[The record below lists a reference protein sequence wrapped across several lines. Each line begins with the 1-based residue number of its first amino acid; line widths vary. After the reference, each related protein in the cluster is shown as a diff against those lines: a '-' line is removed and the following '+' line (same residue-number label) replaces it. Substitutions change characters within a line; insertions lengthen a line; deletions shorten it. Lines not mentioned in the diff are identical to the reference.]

1 MNAYYPPTER
11 ARMRT
16 RLQALCGRPLTTE
29 EATELKTLASWLD
42 VRLDWTR
49 TDLRTG
55 KTRPLEVEQMKEAA

>member
-1 MNAYYPPTER
+1 MTAYYPPTER
-11 ARMRT
+11 TVMRS

-29 EATELKTLASWLD
+29 EAAELRTLASWLD

-55 KTRPLEVEQMKEAA
+55 RTRPLEIEQPKEAT

>member
-11 ARMRT
+11 NVMRS

-29 EATELKTLASWLD
+29 EAAELRTLAHWLD
-42 VRLDWTR
+42 VRLEWTR

-55 KTRPLEVEQMKEAA
+55 KTHRLDEPTKETA

>member
-11 ARMRT
+11 GRMRT

-42 VRLDWTR
+42 VRLEWTR

-55 KTRPLEVEQMKEAA
+55 KTRPLEVEQMKGTT

>member
-1 MNAYYPPTER
+1 MTAYYPPTER
-11 ARMRT
+11 IRMRS

-29 EATELKTLASWLD
+29 EAAELRTLAHWLD

-55 KTRPLEVEQMKEAA
+55 KTRPLEVEPTKETA

>member
-29 EATELKTLASWLD
+29 EATELRTLASWLD
-42 VRLDWTR
+42 VRLEWKR

-55 KTRPLEVEQMKEAA
+55 KTRPLEVEQTRETL